1 MSRGAGRGSP
11 LRFLGV
17 LLAAYLAVPML
28 AFLVRFAGSSQR
40 SAGTPGLAAALEVSV
55 VSATISAA
63 IIAVCGIPLAH
74 WLARS
79 TGGVAQVI
87 GVLVQL
93 PLALPPVMAGVV
105 LVYLVGPYTW
115 LGRLFGGG
123 LTDSVTGIVLAQT
136 FVAAP
141 FLVIAARSAFASV
154 DPGLEEVAATLGLR
168 PLRRFWRVSLPAAL
182 PGIRAGLLL
191 TWLRALGEYG
201 ATVLLAYNP
210 HSLPVLTYVDFSAGG
225 LAPTQAPTFAAIA
238 LALLAFLLSRV
249 RRPRR
254 LRHRIDL
261 PAPSHPAPSEPAP
274 VGLDIAARVGDFEL
288 GLAYAAATHRL
299 AILGAS
305 GAGKSM
311 TLRTLAGLLPADA
324 RVSLAGV
331 PLGGPVEHRHVGY
344 VAQAAGLPPH
354 LSVAEQVL
362 LGRHVD
368 PGVARWWLDALR
380 LDALEDRLPHQ
391 LSGGQRRRVAL
402 AQALARQPRVV
413 LLDEP
418 FAGLDAPVRDA
429 LRRELRRLQHAVGLS
444 TVLVTHDPEEAALLA
459 DEVMVIG
466 EGRLLQAGPVADVFA
481 RPASREVAALLGI
494 ANLARGSLTHGGIDV
509 GGHFVAVRTELPV
522 GTSVNWCV
530 RPESVRLLRAGGI
543 PATVLDGVDL
553 GAVVEVTVALPDGT
567 PMEVRGGVELRRAGF
582 AAGERCG
589 VQIPAAEV
597 TLWPDPVVEARV
609 RSAS

>member
-1 MSRGAGRGSP
+1 MRRGSGGP
-11 LRFLGV
+11 LLLLGGLLAVYLGV
-17 LLAAYLAVPML
+17 PMV

-40 SAGTPGLAAALEVSV
+40 AAGTTGLGGALEASV
-55 VSATISAA
+55 LSATISTA

-79 TGGVAQVI
+79 TSRVAAVV

-154 DPGLEEVAATLGLR
+154 DLGLEEVAATLGLR
-168 PLRRFWRVSLPAAL
+168 PLHRFWRVSLPAAL

-210 HSLPVLTYVDFSAGG
+210 HSLPVLTYIDFSAGG
-225 LAPTQAPTFAAIA
+225 LAPTQAPTAAAIA
-238 LALLAFLLSRV
+238 LALLAFLVSRV
-249 RRPRR
+249 RRPTR
-254 LRHRIDL
+254 LRKRAEL
-261 PAPSHPAPSEPAP
+261 PTASHPALSEAAP
-274 VGLDIAARVGDFEL
+274 VGFDIATGVGGFEL
-288 GLAYAAATHRL
+288 RLAYAATSHRL
-299 AILGAS
+299 AVLGAS

-311 TLRTLAGLLPADA
+311 TLRTLAGLLPAEG
-324 RVSLAGV
+324 RVSVAGA
-331 PLGGPVEHRHVGY
+331 PVHGAVEDRHIGY

-354 LSVAEQVL
+354 LSVADQVT
-362 LGRHVD
+362 LGRDVD
-368 PGVARWWLDALR
+368 PGVARWWLDALHLR
-380 LDALEDRLPHQ
+380 GLEDRLPHQ

-429 LRRELRRLQHAVGLS
+429 LRRELRRLQHAAGLS

-459 DEVMVIG
+459 DEVVVIG
-466 EGRLLQAGPVADVFA
+466 EGRLLQAGPVREVFA
-481 RPASREVAALLGI
+481 RPESREVAALLGI
-494 ANLARGSLTHGGIDV
+494 ANLARGILTPDGVDV
-509 GGHFVAVRTELPV
+509 GGHVIGVRTELPA
-522 GTSVNWCV
+522 GTPVNWCV
-530 RPESVRLLRAGGI
+530 RPEMVRLVERGGI
-543 PATVLDGVDL
+543 PGIVADVVDL
-553 GAVVEVTVALPDGT
+553 GAVVEVTVELPDGT
-567 PMEVRGGVELRRAGF
+567 AMDVRGGVELRRAGL

-589 VQIPAAEV
+589 VVVPPGEV
-597 TLWPDPVVEARV
+597 SLWPDPSAEPRV